1 MDFDE
6 SKVDSMTQGLVQHSQ
21 YDKDCRINP
30 GS

>member
-6 SKVDSMTQGLVQHSQ
+6 SKVDSMTQGLVQRSQ
-21 YDKDCRINP
+21 CDKDCRISP